1 MRSHQL
7 PPTSVLVVDDDE
19 MTRRATVQLLRAN
32 HYEVSEASS
41 GEECIQSSC
50 ADRPD
55 IILLDVVMPDED
67 GYDTCSHLLKEI
79 GHGESMVAM
88 FSSYKQGEEDRT
100 RGFEA
105 GADDYILKPIGNREF
120 LARIRALERVQQGRT
135 GLREKARLQ
144 ESLMRQMHHRIK
156 NNLTII
162 ESLIDLKSADL
173 GDRPSAQLLDDLR
186 RRIHSIEAL
195 HECLYRT
202 GDVSEVDVRL
212 YFEDLAT
219 NLAGLF
225 RTEDRN
231 IPLLVDVPSIRINMD
246 TALPVG
252 MVVTE
257 LVTNA
262 ARFAFPGQRTGRV
275 RISMTL
281 GEKRA
286 TLTVDDDGIG
296 LPLEFDP
303 AKSPTLGLK
312 LVLALAEQLG
322 SKLELLPGK
331 GTAIRFDFPLKVK
344 E

>member
-1 MRSHQL
+1 MRSHQH
-7 PPTSVLVVDDDE
+7 PPTSILVVDDDE
-19 MTRRATVQLLRAN
+19 MTRTATVKLLKAN
-32 HYEVSEASS
+32 HYEVSEARS

-50 ADRPD
+50 ADKPD

-67 GYDTCSHLLKEI
+67 GFETCKRLINEI
-79 GHGESMVAM
+79 GQGESMVAM
-88 FSSYKQGEEDRT
+88 FSSFKQGEEDRA

-105 GADDYILKPIGNREF
+105 GADEYILKPIGNREF
-120 LARIRALERVQQGRT
+120 LARIRALERVQQGRV

-173 GDRPSAQLLDDLR
+173 VDNSSAQLMEDLR

-195 HECLYRT
+195 HDCLYRT

-212 YFEDLAT
+212 YLEDLAA
-219 NLAGLF
+219 NLSSLF
-225 RTEDRN
+225 HTDGRTTP
-231 IPLLVDVPSIRINMD
+231 ILVDVPSIRIAMD

-252 MVVTE
+252 MIVTE

-262 ARFAFPGQRTGRV
+262 IRFAFPGQRTGRV
-275 RISMTL
+275 RISLEVL
-281 GEKRA
+281 GKRA

-303 AKSPTLGLK
+303 TKSPTLGFK

-322 SKLELLPGK
+322 SKLELLPGS
-331 GTAIRFDFPLKVK
+331 GTAIRFDFPLNT
-344 E
+344 

>member
-1 MRSHQL
+1 MRSLQL
-7 PPTSVLVVDDDE
+7 PQTSILVVDDDE
-19 MTRRATVQLLRAN
+19 MTRKATVQLLRAN
-32 HYEVSEASS
+32 NYDVSEASS

-55 IILLDVVMPDED
+55 IILVDVVMPDED
-67 GYDTCSHLLKEI
+67 GFDTVSRLLKEI

-88 FSSYKQGEEDRT
+88 FSSFKQGETDRT
-100 RGFEA
+100 RGFES

-120 LARIRALERVQQGRT
+120 LARIRALERIQQGKK

-162 ESLIDLKSADL
+162 ESLIDLKSAELSDGHSVL
-173 GDRPSAQLLDDLR
+173 MLDDLR

-202 GDVSEVDVRL
+202 GDVSEVDARL
-212 YFEDLAT
+212 YLEDIAA
-219 NLAGLF
+219 NLASLF
-225 RTEDRN
+225 QSNDRK
-231 IPLLVDVPSIRINMD
+231 IPILIEVPSMCLEMD
-246 TALPVG
+246 VALPIG

-262 ARFAFPGQRTGRV
+262 ARYAFPDQRSGRI

-281 GEKRA
+281 GDQRA
-286 TLTVDDDGIG
+286 TLTVEDDGIG
-296 LPLEFDP
+296 LPMEFDP
-303 AKSPTLGLK
+303 VKSPTLGLK

-322 SKLELLPGK
+322 SKLELLPGN
-331 GTAIRFDFPLKVK
+331 GTAIRFDFPLNAKA
-344 E
+344 

>member
-1 MRSHQL
+1 MRSHQH
-7 PPTSVLVVDDDE
+7 PPTSILVVDDDE
-19 MTRRATVQLLRAN
+19 MTRTATVKLLKAN
-32 HYEVSEASS
+32 HYEVSEARS

-50 ADRPD
+50 ADKPD

-67 GYDTCSHLLKEI
+67 GFETCKRLINEI
-79 GHGESMVAM
+79 GQGESMVAM
-88 FSSYKQGEEDRT
+88 FSSFKQGEEDRA

-105 GADDYILKPIGNREF
+105 GADEYILKPIGNREF
-120 LARIRALERVQQGRT
+120 LARIRALERVQQGRV

-173 GDRPSAQLLDDLR
+173 VDNSSAQLMEDLR

-195 HECLYRT
+195 HDCLYRT

-212 YFEDLAT
+212 YLEDLAA
-219 NLAGLF
+219 NLSSLF
-225 RTEDRN
+225 HTDGRTTP
-231 IPLLVDVPSIRINMD
+231 ILVDFPSIRIAMD

-252 MVVTE
+252 MIVTE

-262 ARFAFPGQRTGRV
+262 IRFAFPGQRTGRV
-275 RISMTL
+275 RISLEVL
-281 GEKRA
+281 GKRA

-303 AKSPTLGLK
+303 TKSPTLGFK

-322 SKLELLPGK
+322 SKLELLPGS
-331 GTAIRFDFPLKVK
+331 GTIIRFDFPLQT
-344 E
+344 

>member
-7 PPTSVLVVDDDE
+7 PPTSILVVDDDE
-19 MTRRATVQLLRAN
+19 MTRKATVSLLKAN
-32 HYEVSEASS
+32 NYEVSEASS
-41 GEECIQSSC
+41 GKECIESSC

-55 IILLDVVMPDED
+55 IILVDVVMPDED
-67 GYDTCSHLLKEI
+67 GFETVARLLKEI

-100 RGFEA
+100 KGYEA
-105 GADDYILKPIGNREF
+105 GADDYILKPIGNKEF
-120 LARIRALERVQQGRT
+120 LARIRALERIQLGRS

-144 ESLMRQMHHRIK
+144 ETLMRQMHHRIK

-173 GDRPSAQLLDDLR
+173 ADRPSALLLDDLR

-202 GDVSEVDVRL
+202 GDASEVDARL
-212 YFEDLAT
+212 YLEELAN
-219 NLAGLF
+219 NLASLF
-225 RTEDRN
+225 RKDGKD
-231 IPLLVDVPSIRINMD
+231 IPLIVDVPSIRVEMD
-246 TALPVG
+246 LALPIG

-275 RISMTL
+275 RIFMTL
-281 GEKRA
+281 GEIRA
-286 TLTVDDDGIG
+286 TLTVEDDGIG

-322 SKLELLPGK
+322 SKLELLPGN
-331 GTAIRFDFPLKVK
+331 GTSIRFDFPLKSK

>member
-7 PPTSVLVVDDDE
+7 PPTSILVVDDDE
-19 MTRRATVQLLRAN
+19 MTRKATVKLLKDN
-32 HYEVSEASS
+32 HYEVSEARS
-41 GEECIQSSC
+41 GQECIQSSC
-50 ADRPD
+50 ADKPD
-55 IILLDVVMPDED
+55 IILIDVVMPDED
-67 GYDTCSHLLKEI
+67 GFETCTRLINEM

-88 FSSYKQGEEDRT
+88 FSSFKQGEEDRT

-120 LARIRALERVQQGRT
+120 LARIRALERVQQGRV
-135 GLREKARLQ
+135 GLREKVRLQ

-173 GDRPSAQLLDDLR
+173 GDCPSALLLDDLR

-212 YFEDLAT
+212 YLEDLAA
-219 NLAGLF
+219 NLSSLF
-225 RTEDRN
+225 RSDDRN
-231 IPLLVDVPSIRINMD
+231 IPILVDVPSIRIGMD

-262 ARFAFPGQRTGRV
+262 ARFAFPDQRTGRV
-275 RISMTL
+275 RISL
-281 GEKRA
+281 AVAEKRA
-286 TLTVDDDGIG
+286 ILTVDDDGIG
-296 LPLEFDP
+296 LPMAFDP
-303 AKSPTLGLK
+303 TKSPTLGFK

-322 SKLELLPGK
+322 SRLELLPGR
-331 GTAIRFDFPLKVK
+331 GTAIRFDFPLRFGG
-344 E
+344 

>member
-1 MRSHQL
+1 MRSYQL
-7 PPTSVLVVDDDE
+7 PQTSVLVVDDDE
-19 MTRRATVQLLRAN
+19 MTRKATVKLLRAN
-32 HYEVSEASS
+32 HYDVSEASS

-55 IILLDVVMPDED
+55 IILVDVVMPDVD
-67 GYDTCSHLLKEI
+67 GFETVSRLLKEI

-88 FSSYKQGEEDRT
+88 FSSYKHGEEYRT

-120 LARIRALERVQQGRT
+120 LARIRALERVQQGRA
-135 GLREKARLQ
+135 GLREKVRLQ

-173 GDRPSAQLLDDLR
+173 ADHASALLMEDLR

-212 YFEDLAT
+212 YLEDLAA
-219 NLAGLF
+219 NLSILF
-225 RTEDRN
+225 RTDKRD
-231 IPLLVDVPSIRINMD
+231 IPILVDVPSIRIGMD

-262 ARFAFPGQRTGRV
+262 ARFAFPDQRTGRV
-275 RISMTL
+275 RISL
-281 GEKRA
+281 AVAEKRA
-286 TLTVDDDGIG
+286 VLTVEDDGIG

-303 AKSPTLGLK
+303 AKSSTLGFK

-322 SKLELLPGK
+322 SKLELLPVD
-331 GTAIRFDFPLKVK
+331 GTAIRFDFPLRG
-344 E
+344 